1 MRSRREKVVKK
12 RRQPRLVKVR
22 EDAKRGAVV
31 RNRGNVDHLM
41 PETLESSKTM
51 TVHVWIAYVVEFSL
65 GSGQEDFNKVWGE
78 K

>member
-1 MRSRREKVVKK
+1 MICGSNIAARIYDPMRSRREKVVKK

-51 TVHVWIAYVVEFSL
+51 TVHV
-65 GSGQEDFNKVWGE
+65 
-78 K
+78 